1 MNVYTLRDQ
10 VIKHNPDSHFFDPDT
25 LKFFG
30 ERWSEM
36 RVLKK
41 TQIVVD
47 AWGEKHECW
56 VLSTLQRKHPCGAR
70 RVCFYFD
77 KNTFEEVLPK
87 TE

>member
-10 VIKHNPDSHFFDPDT
+10 VIKGADSHFFDPDT
-25 LKFFG
+25 LKWFG
-30 ERWSEM
+30 ERWSDM

-41 TQIVVD
+41 TRIIMD
-47 AWGEKHECW
+47 ALGEEHECW

-70 RVCFYFD
+70 RAYYYFD
-77 KNTFEEVLPK
+77 KNTFERVSPK

>member
-10 VIKHNPDSHFFDPDT
+10 VIKGADGHIFDPDT
-25 LKFFG
+25 LKWFG
-30 ERWSEM
+30 ERWSDM

-56 VLSTLQRKHPCGAR
+56 IC
-70 RVCFYFD
+70 
-77 KNTFEEVLPK
+77 
-87 TE
+87 